1 MGRASSPG
9 EPVLPLYCF
18 SSSFPPESQPLP
30 SSRRLDFEGPC
41 EALPHPHFSLD
52 LILKEE
58 KQKWILGDWQSRIHS
73 DSEGNQGA
81 QLKPMATPAYLRGG
95 DGQRSCSTRSPGR
108 NKCPYIPN
116 TSFLKTGHR
125 ILLRMSKWTHHTWPD
140 NMKVSSKLSCSYA
153 ITQKWWILYNLMNL
167 NSPRKCHCLQWIEE
181 TSYIWHFV
189 RKEIALQD
197 HALKA
202 IFSLV
207 KTVLAKKKKTMK
219 IIK

>member
-1 MGRASSPG
+1 
-9 EPVLPLYCF
+9 
-18 SSSFPPESQPLP
+18 
-30 SSRRLDFEGPC
+30 
-41 EALPHPHFSLD
+41 
-52 LILKEE
+52 
-58 KQKWILGDWQSRIHS
+58 
-73 DSEGNQGA
+73 
-81 QLKPMATPAYLRGG
+81 MATPAYLTGG

-125 ILLRMSKWTHHTWPD
+125 IFLQMSKWTHYTWPD
-140 NMKVSSKLSCSYA
+140 SMKVSSKLSCSYP
-153 ITQKWWILYNLMNL
+153 ITRNWWILYNLMNL
-167 NSPRKCHCLQWIEE
+167 NSPRKCHCLQWIKE

-207 KTVLAKKKKTMK
+207 KTVLAKKKKNNENHQVVQKATWQHKPSNWIQHSK
-219 IIK
+219 IKFKFSVAGKKVVW